1 MSEAKVGKI
10 LLDLDI
16 PTFRKTLIE
25 EGQLSRKVIEDMVA
39 EEKKTFSE
47 LFIRMVDQ
55 KSERRCCAKDFRVY
69 WRRLSKEF
77 KVYNSDKMFL
87 ASFRDTISGI
97 ARLCTILDKDSEKVR
112 ILVNN
117 YGHGFTVSILESP
130 SEETVVKEIY
140 FFEPIGRKTYSAFK
154 KIGVEER

>member
-16 PTFRKTLIE
+16 PTFRKTLTE
-25 EGQLSRKVIEDMVA
+25 EGQVSRKSIEDMVA

-47 LFIRMVDQ
+47 LFIHMVEK

-69 WRRLSKEF
+69 HG
-77 KVYNSDKMFL
+77 DKMFL
-87 ASFRDTISGI
+87 VSFRNTISGLV
-97 ARLCTILDKDSEKVR
+97 RLCTIVDSDSEKVR

-140 FFEPIGRKTYSAFK
+140 FFEPIGKKTYSAFK
-154 KIGVEER
+154 KIGLEER

>member
-47 LFIRMVDQ
+47 LFIHMVEK

-69 WRRLSKEF
+69 HG
-77 KVYNSDKMFL
+77 DKMFL
-87 ASFRDTISGI
+87 VNFRNTISGLV
-97 ARLCTILDKDSEKVR
+97 RLCTIVDSDLEKVR

>member
-25 EGQLSRKVIEDMVA
+25 EGQVSQKTIEDMVA

-47 LFIRMVDQ
+47 LFIRMVEK
-55 KSERRCCAKDFRVY
+55 KSERRRCVKDFRVY
-69 WRRLSKEF
+69 WRRLSKEY

-87 ASFRDTISGI
+87 ASFRNTISGI
-97 ARLCTILDKDSEKVR
+97 ARLCTIVDSDSEKVR

-117 YGHGFTVSILESP
+117 YRHGFTVSILESP
-130 SEETVVKEIY
+130 SEETKVKEIY
-140 FFEPIGRKTYSAFK
+140 FFEPIGRKTYNAFK

>member
-25 EGQLSRKVIEDMVA
+25 EGQLSHKAIEDVVA

-47 LFIRMVDQ
+47 LFIRMVDK
-55 KSERRCCAKDFRVY
+55 KSERRRCSKEFRVY
-69 WRRLSKEF
+69 HG
-77 KVYNSDKMFL
+77 DKMFL
-87 ASFRDTISGI
+87 VSFRNTISGI
-97 ARLCTILDKDSEKVR
+97 ARLCTIVDNDSEKVR

-130 SEETVVKEIY
+130 SEETKVKEIY

>member
-16 PTFRKTLIE
+16 PTFRKTLVE

-47 LFIRMVDQ
+47 LFIHMVEK

-69 WRRLSKEF
+69 RRRLSKEF
-77 KVYNSDKMFL
+77 KVYNGDKMFL
-87 ASFRDTISGI
+87 ASFRNTISGI
-97 ARLCTILDKDSEKVR
+97 ARLCTIVDNDSEKVR

-117 YGHGFTVSILESP
+117 YRHGFTVSILESP
-130 SEETVVKEIY
+130 SEETKVKEIY
-140 FFEPIGRKTYSAFK
+140 FFEPIGRKTYNAFK